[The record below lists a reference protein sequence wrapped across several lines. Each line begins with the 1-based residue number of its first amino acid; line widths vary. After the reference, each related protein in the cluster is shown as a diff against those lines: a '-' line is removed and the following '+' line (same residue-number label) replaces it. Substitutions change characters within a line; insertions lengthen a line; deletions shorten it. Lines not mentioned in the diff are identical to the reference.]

1 MGPVFLISLALS
13 GLAFSFV
20 KGVPLAQSK
29 ALAIQKEFETHCHRN
44 PKVVTS
50 NISNSKGIRVEEAT
64 MNRQGEAN
72 ARSKHGLAAK
82 IHLNDGLGHK
92 GSVTTEQTV
101 RRIRRRC
108 FYVWMRCPKPTRK
121 PRKDSNHRTGREG
134 LPWPAIKMD
143 YVEMVYVKKMSLY
156 AMLIN
161 VQQSE

>member
-1 MGPVFLISLALS
+1 MQASFAGSPEDLLRLKQVYDLS
-13 GLAFSFV
+13 GS
-20 KGVPLAQSK
+20 SDK
-29 ALAIQKEFETHCHRN
+29 ALGGSRKSHFQHYKN

-108 FYVWMRCPKPTRK
+108 FYVWMRCPKTNTKTQKR
-121 PRKDSNHRTGREG
+121 
-134 LPWPAIKMD
+134 
-143 YVEMVYVKKMSLY
+143 
-156 AMLIN
+156 
-161 VQQSE
+161 

>member
-1 MGPVFLISLALS
+1 
-13 GLAFSFV
+13 
-20 KGVPLAQSK
+20 
-29 ALAIQKEFETHCHRN
+29 
-44 PKVVTS
+44 
-50 NISNSKGIRVEEAT
+50 

-134 LPWPAIKMD
+134 NNLSNSVLKSSRCSPVLYYISIGLPWPAIKMD